1 MAELGVFKI
10 QENDSAWKMARRS
23 LIAEGKKASPT
34 AIREKMS
41 ELAQKY
47 GCDNVED
54 FNERYFGAGSVGK
67 EMDTRTT
74 QVKPQGNKK
83 ASPLEND
90 DDYVEVQPQKKVSE
104 MNSISKIKENIE
116 SMGGEPVEMSLN
128 KLNSTARTKIQ
139 SYLNLFKESDPT
151 IIKDKKTGD
160 IYVYLN
166 TLNTFYGSKAK
177 MQSMN
182 MRISKN
188 ETVVTRYYRNGRIA
202 QDIENHK
209 TGKSGSVLIQSQY
222 KKQGAKKIINE
233 PLKIDIELNTPI
245 YKDATP
251 EQKASIDKFIRAMES
266 QKADLMADLNIDN
279 DTYNRFVK
287 LAVGISMQESKL
299 GTAKSYEYWDNGA
312 VGSTL
317 KDSVAWVNKQ
327 LNKVGIKNPI
337 KKFSATA
344 VSKGIPQIKIGDWM
358 ETPHIKELF
367 NKYGIT
373 SGYFDNP
380 TEEQSA
386 AAAIIVLK
394 EIDNIVKRPEFR
406 EGIEAANKKFYNVS
420 KELDENGKVITHDTR
435 QWKLNKITEDD
446 AILYYYNGRSGVLK
460 SGNATPTDNAYIAS
474 IRRNTAC
481 VKVYENAKERTEALR
496 RAAAI
501 PQGNEANSNS
511 KAMHDDLGW
520 GIGQVAFMPKIYTSG
535 VENNTEEEIVRMEQA
550 LQAKGVDISDVKNLA
565 KRMRNG
571 EIAFIKGLTKN
582 ELNTMTA
589 EDVKLILD
597 HAYKLD
603 AKLSTVKTDATK
615 RKYAHEADKN
625 FKRSYLASHSPR
637 VSLSG
642 VKKNSVK
649 LVTASNKEIQKYP
662 AKGYYTGAQ
671 RRCENLLSQL
681 RQGKAPDGGYYRSQ
695 NRIKSGEYMGFT
707 VERDNGINT
716 ANASDID
723 IVLAKNF
730 ADTANTLKTNGAC
743 LTGAKQALIGAGIFK
758 PEELRDFKEAY
769 RLAKFLAQHKDK
781 FIEVTHIQ
789 VSPTTARE
797 ITAGDIANL
806 PAGCIVVYGNKYS
819 NEVLGHSGGTSGN
832 GQIYSDE
839 IDNSNW
845 DNYTS
850 SGTDNAKGEHGYFR
864 VFKLNPAYFTVD
876 ESGKKLVKK

>member
-10 QENDSAWKMARRS
+10 QKNDSAWKMARRS
-23 LIAEGKKASPT
+23 LIAEGKKPSQT
-34 AIREKMS
+34 AIRERMH
-41 ELAQKY
+41 ELAKKY
-47 GCDNVED
+47 GCDNVKD
-54 FNERYFGAGSVGK
+54 FNAKYFGAESVGK
-67 EMDTRTT
+67 TMDTRTT
-74 QVKPQGNKK
+74 KVKPQGGTT
-83 ASPLEND
+83 SPFEND
-90 DDYVEVQPQKKVSE
+90 EEYVEVQPQKRISE
-104 MNSISKIKENIE
+104 MNSISKIKENIT
-116 SMGGEPVEMSLN
+116 SMGGEPVEISLN
-128 KLNSTARTKIQ
+128 ELDTTVQTQIK
-139 SYLNLFKESDPT
+139 SYQNLFKESDPT
-151 IIKDKKTGD
+151 IIKDNKTGD
-160 IYVYLN
+160 IYLYLN

-182 MRISKN
+182 MKINKD

-202 QDIENHK
+202 QDVENHK
-209 TGKSGSVLIQSQY
+209 TNKSGSVLIQSQY
-222 KKQGAKKIINE
+222 KKQGAKKVINE
-233 PLKIDIELNTPI
+233 PLKIDIELDTPI
-245 YKDATP
+245 YKNATP
-251 EQKASIDKFIRAMES
+251 EQKESIDKFIRAMES

-312 VGSTL
+312 IGSTL
-317 KDSVAWVNKQ
+317 KDSVAWVNKK
-327 LNKVGIKNPI
+327 LDKVGIKNPI

-344 VSKGIPQIKIGDWM
+344 VSKGIPQIKIGDWI

-394 EIDNIVKRPEFR
+394 EIDTIVKRPAFR
-406 EGIEAANKKFYNVS
+406 EGIEAAKNKFYSVS
-420 KELDENGKVITHDTR
+420 KELDKDGNVITHDKR

-460 SGNATPTDNAYIAS
+460 SGNATPSDNAYIAS

-481 VKVYENAKERTEALR
+481 VKVYENAKERAEALK
-496 RAAAI
+496 RASST
-501 PQGNEANSNS
+501 PQGNESNTNH
-511 KAMHDDLGW
+511 KAMRDDLGW
-520 GIGQVAFMPKIYTSG
+520 GIGQIAFMPKLYSAGI
-535 VENNTEEEIVRMEQA
+535 ENNTEEEINQMKQS
-550 LQAKGVDISDVKNLA
+550 LSAKGINSGNIEKLA
-565 KRMRNG
+565 TRMRNG
-571 EIAFIKGLTKN
+571 EIAFVKGLTKN
-582 ELNTMTA
+582 ELNTMTD
-589 EDVKLILD
+589 EDVQLILK
-597 HAYKLD
+597 HADKLD
-603 AKLSTVKTDATK
+603 TKLSTVKTDATK

-625 FKRSYLASHSPR
+625 FKRTYLASHSPR
-637 VSLSG
+637 VNLSK
-642 VKKNSVK
+642 VKKNSVR
-649 LVTASNKEIQKYP
+649 LVTASDKQIQNYP
-662 AKGYYTGAQ
+662 EKGFLTGAQ
-671 RRCENLLSQL
+671 NRCKRLLEVL
-681 RQGKAPDGGYYRSQ
+681 RQGRTPDGGYNRSQ
-695 NRIKSGEYMGFT
+695 SRMQNGEYLGFT
-707 VERDNGINT
+707 VERDKGINT

-730 ADTANTLKTNGAC
+730 ADVANTLKTNGGC

-758 PEELRDFKEAY
+758 PEELQDFKEAY
-769 RLAKFLAQHKDK
+769 RLANFLSQHPDK
-781 FIEVTHIQ
+781 FIEVTHVQ
-789 VSPTTARE
+789 VSPTEARE

-806 PAGCIVVYGNKYS
+806 PAGYVVVYGNKYS

-845 DNYTS
+845 DNYATT
-850 SGTDNAKGEHGYFR
+850 GRDNAKGEHGYVR